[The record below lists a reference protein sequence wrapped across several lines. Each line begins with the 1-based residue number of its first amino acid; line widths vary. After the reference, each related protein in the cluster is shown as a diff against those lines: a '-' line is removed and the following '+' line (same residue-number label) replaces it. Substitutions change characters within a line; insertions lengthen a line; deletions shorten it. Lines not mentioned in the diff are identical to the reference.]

1 MSDAS
6 TGTRIVLQPEDEY
19 CHEPEAAPT
28 YNESMYFNVYDPD
41 RRVGGWFR
49 LGNRV
54 HEGYAEMSKCL
65 YLPDGRIAFMYGR
78 PRIESNR
85 EMRAGGMHIEVVEP
99 LRRLRLHYRGRTCL
113 LARPFEMADPRRA
126 FRENPIVPCR
136 VDLDY
141 EGIAPV
147 FGGRVVRADGSDLEL
162 DPERSFARAH
172 YEQHVRARGEIELDG
187 QTFAVEGLGL
197 RDKSWGPR
205 TWQAIAW
212 YRWLPV
218 AFGEDFG
225 MAVSLIAG
233 EGGLRPGGMVL
244 RGGRYVPIRDVA
256 IDTDWDERGYQSA
269 LRARVVT
276 DEAAYELEGRV
287 ISLIPLRNRRR
298 GPDGVER
305 TTRITEGLTEY
316 RCEGRVGYGLS
327 EYLDQIRD
335 GRPVGADAPKAGAP
349 AVRAGSAP
357 AGGRRSR

>member
-1 MSDAS
+1 MSDAPAGIR
-6 TGTRIVLQPEDEY
+6 TVLRPEDEY

-28 YNESMYFNVYDPD
+28 YNESMYFNVYDPQ

-54 HEGYAEMSKCL
+54 HEGHAEMSKCL

-78 PRIESNR
+78 PRIDNNR
-85 EMRAGGMHIEVVEP
+85 EMRAGGMHIEVLEP
-99 LRRLRLHYRGRTCL
+99 LRRLRVRYEGRTCL
-113 LARPFEMADPRRA
+113 LARPFEMADPGRA

-136 VDLDY
+136 VDLEY

-147 FGGRVVRADGSDLEL
+147 FGGRLVRADGSDLEL

-172 YEQHVRARGEIELDG
+172 YEQHVRARGEVEVNGEVL
-187 QTFAVEGLGL
+187 AVEGLGL

-205 TWQAIAW
+205 TWQAISW
-212 YRWLPV
+212 YRWLPI

-233 EGGLRPGGMVL
+233 ERGLRPGGMVL
-244 RGGRYVPIRDVA
+244 RDGACVPIRDVTV
-256 IDTDWDERGYQSA
+256 DTDWDEHGYQRA
-269 LRARVVT
+269 LRARVAT
-276 DEAAYELEGRV
+276 DDATYEVEGRV

-316 RCEGRVGYGLS
+316 RCDGRVGYGLS
-327 EYLDQIRD
+327 EYLDQLHD
-335 GRPVGADAPKAGAP
+335 GRPAGADVPGA
-349 AVRAGSAP
+349 AA
-357 AGGRRSR
+357 